1 MQSTG
6 HSSRHD
12 LSFTS
17 THGSAITYVTKI
29 LRGLKYSG
37 TVGGNSNP
45 AGAPMHDYGCYMA
58 SMSLRTQIAQALG
71 KRATIRLRDSDGS
84 MRDIVGVLQS
94 ETALVNRRGEIVNF
108 NPDEA
113 VAFRVIPV
121 FNRRDV
127 STGSLSIYDTKS
139 KSLHTITGTDGVVR
153 IYCCGPTVYRDAHVG
168 NLRTFLLSDLISRT
182 LQMTGLDV
190 TLVQNITD
198 VGHMADDFE
207 EDKMLAESA
216 KTKVDPFKIARTF
229 EERFHIDLARLNI
242 DPAASYPRASEKM
255 PEMIAS
261 IEKLIDMKRAYVG
274 SDGSVY
280 FDATSFPTYG
290 ALSGNKLDS
299 LQPGHRYEFTDEGG
313 KRFHADWALW
323 KLAGARTQMIWD
335 SPWGAGFPG
344 WHIECSAMSIELLD
358 SHVDLHLGG
367 IDLRFPHHENE
378 RAQSNSLTGN
388 ETVDTWVHGEH
399 LLFEGRKM
407 SKSAENVVLLQ
418 DVIDRGLDPL
428 SLRFALLENR
438 YRSQMDLSWASLEA
452 AHSTLKRWRQ
462 LLANAGASDEMKFD
476 QEVSDA
482 LTTDLDTPRAMQ
494 RIRTIEKDPTIGAL
508 DKRALFLFAD
518 QVFGLDLD
526 RGIESREVSAEIQA
540 LLDARISARA
550 QKNWALSDSLRD
562 QLTDA
567 GLEINDGAD
576 GQSWSWK

>member
-1 MQSTG
+1 
-6 HSSRHD
+6 
-12 LSFTS
+12 
-17 THGSAITYVTKI
+17 
-29 LRGLKYSG
+29 
-37 TVGGNSNP
+37 
-45 AGAPMHDYGCYMA
+45 MA

-94 ETALVNRRGEIVNF
+94 ETVLVNRRGEIVNF

-229 EERFHIDLARLNI
+229 EERFHTDLARLNI

-261 IEKLIDMKRAYVG
+261 IEKLIAMKRAYVG

-290 ALSGNKLDS
+290 TLSGNKLEA

-476 QEVSDA
+476 QEISDA

-518 QVFGLDLD
+518 QVLGLELD
-526 RGIESREVSAEIQA
+526 RGIESRDVSAEIQA

-550 QKNWALSDSLRD
+550 EKNWALSDSLRD

>member
-1 MQSTG
+1 
-6 HSSRHD
+6 
-12 LSFTS
+12 
-17 THGSAITYVTKI
+17 
-29 LRGLKYSG
+29 
-37 TVGGNSNP
+37 
-45 AGAPMHDYGCYMA
+45 MA

-71 KRATIRLRDSDGS
+71 KRATIRLRDSDGAV
-84 MRDIVGVLQS
+84 RDVVGVLQS
-94 ETALVNRRGEIVNF
+94 ETAVLNRRGEVVNF

-113 VAFRVIPV
+113 IAFRVIPV

-139 KSLHTITGTDGVVR
+139 KSLHNITGTDGVVR

-207 EDKMLAESA
+207 EDKILAESA
-216 KTKVDPFKIARTF
+216 KTKVDPFEIARTF
-229 EERFHIDLARLNI
+229 EDRFHIDLARLNI
-242 DPAASYPRASEKM
+242 QPAASYPRASEKM
-255 PEMIAS
+255 AEMITA
-261 IEKLIDMKRAYVG
+261 IEKLIAMKRAYVG
-274 SDGSVY
+274 TDGSVY

-290 ALSGNKLDS
+290 ALSRNKLDA

-452 AHSTLKRWRQ
+452 AHATLKRWRG
-462 LLANAGASDEMKFD
+462 LLANAGTSSEMKFD
-476 QEVSDA
+476 QEISDA

-494 RIRTIEKDPTIGAL
+494 RVRTIEKDPTIGAL

-526 RGIESREVSAEIQA
+526 RGVEQREVSSEIQA
-540 LLDARISARA
+540 LLDARITARA
-550 QKNWALSDSLRD
+550 EKNWSLSDSLRQ